1 MNTPNTP
8 DNSDT
13 PDCAEATGE
22 TDALGSPK
30 ASANTGRGRTPLVK
44 RLLTAVALVAS
55 AAIVVVG
62 IGDAA
67 SGGGGADARTQLT
80 LIAPAAAGGGWDGAA
95 REAQQSLRSQGIVN
109 NTTVVNIPGAGGTIG
124 LSQFSGMTGESATM
138 MVMGITMLGAINING
153 SDVDLG
159 DVTPIARLTDDY
171 DVVVV
176 PADSPLQTLDDLMV
190 EWKADPQRFAFG
202 GGSLGSVD
210 QMIISRMA
218 AENGMDPAAVNYIA
232 YSGGGELA
240 TSLLSGTIK
249 ASVSGYE
256 DFVDQIE
263 AGNLRALA
271 VSAPEPVESIDLPT
285 LQELGYDVALTNWR
299 GIVAPSGIT
308 EDERT
313 ELEAIVTEM
322 VESPAWR
329 DALERNR
336 WTDTFMV
343 GDEFSEYVTSE
354 TEFVNGIWTDLGY

>member
-1 MNTPNTP
+1 MNSPNNPDPLPDSEVDVADEPGASQAGRKTPP
-8 DNSDT
+8 MVRR
-13 PDCAEATGE
+13 
-22 TDALGSPK
+22 ALVG
-30 ASANTGRGRTPLVK
+30 
-44 RLLTAVALVAS
+44 VALVAA
-55 AAIVVVG
+55 AAIVAVG

-67 SGGGGADARTQLT
+67 SSGGGADARAQLT

-95 REAQQSLRSQGIVN
+95 REAQQALRSQGIVN
-109 NTTVVNIPGAGGTIG
+109 NTNVVNIPGAGGTIG
-124 LSQFSGMTGESATM
+124 LSQFTGMTGESATM

-159 DVTPIARLTDDY
+159 DVTPIARITDDY

-176 PADSPLQTLDDLMV
+176 PADSPIQTLDDLMV
-190 EWKADPQRFAFG
+190 EWRADPERFVFG

-218 AENGMDPAAVNYIA
+218 AENEIDPAIVNYIA

-249 ASVSGYE
+249 ASVSGFT
-256 DFVDQIE
+256 DFEDQIE

-271 VSAPEPVESIDLPT
+271 VSAPERVDSIDVPT
-285 LQELGYDVALTNWR
+285 LNELGYDVALTNWR
-299 GIVAPSGIT
+299 GIVAPPGIT
-308 EDERT
+308 EDERA

-322 VESPAWR
+322 VETPEWQ
-329 DALERNR
+329 DALERNS

-343 GDEFSEYVTSE
+343 GDEFAEYVTSE
-354 TEFVNGIWTDLGY
+354 TEFVNGIWDDLGY

>member
-1 MNTPNTP
+1 MNPSNN
-8 DNSDT
+8 DASESDT
-13 PDCAEATGE
+13 SEPSAHEDRVPDAKPERKR
-22 TDALGSPK
+22 SPF
-30 ASANTGRGRTPLVK
+30 ARRAIA
-44 RLLTAVALVAS
+44 AVAIVAS
-55 AAIVVVG
+55 IAIVAVG

-67 SGGGGADARTQLT
+67 SGGGGNDARAQLT

-95 REAQQSLRSQGIVN
+95 RETQQALRSQGIVN
-109 NTTVVNIPGAGGTIG
+109 NTNVVNIPGAGGTIG
-124 LSQFSGMTGESATM
+124 LSQFTGMAGESATM
-138 MVMGITMLGAINING
+138 MIMGITMLGAINING

-176 PADSPLQTLDDLMV
+176 PADSPFQTLDDLMV
-190 EWKADPQRFAFG
+190 AWAADPQGFAFG

-218 AENGMDPAAVNYIA
+218 AANGIDPAAVNYIA

-240 TSLLSGTIK
+240 TSLLSGTIR

-285 LQELGYDVALTNWR
+285 LKELGYDVTLTNWR
-299 GIVAPSGIT
+299 GIVAPPGIT
-308 EDERT
+308 EEEAS

-322 VESPAWR
+322 VATPEWQ

-343 GDEFSEYVTSE
+343 GDEFDDYVESE